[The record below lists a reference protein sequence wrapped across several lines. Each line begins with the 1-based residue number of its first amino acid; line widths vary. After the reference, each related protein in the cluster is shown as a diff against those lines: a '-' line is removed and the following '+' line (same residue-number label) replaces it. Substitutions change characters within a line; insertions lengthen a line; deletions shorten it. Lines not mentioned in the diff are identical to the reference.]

1 MRSSAPYTVSRPPL
15 VARRPERVQRP
26 QRVARR
32 AAIGHIDPV
41 LLFCVLGLLVVG
53 VVMVYSTTA
62 ALSRD
67 GWGGSAHYL
76 FVQVVATLLG
86 LAGATLAATVRL
98 EVYARHTKHAV
109 YVAFALM
116 LAVYLPFIGLNVNGF
131 RRWLDFGVFAFQPVE
146 FVKLALILYVA
157 KFLSSDRRSIRS
169 LSKGVLPNVIIML
182 AFVVLL
188 IAQPDFGSG
197 VLLCAIVFAMLFAG
211 GARLSHM
218 LLLALTAGAP
228 AWFLVAGSEYRLQ
241 RILTYIKWIGGT
253 MPVPDDRGYQIWQ
266 SYNALSTGGLV
277 GVGLGDSIHKLFYL
291 PAPHTDFIFTVLAEE
306 LGFFGGA
313 TVVVLFVA
321 LVVRGIQTAMR
332 VEDRFAKML
341 AFGVST
347 TLGLQALVNIAMAL
361 GLLPTKGFTLPFLS
375 YGGSSVM
382 LSLVMAGVLLNVTR
396 LVPDAHTE

>member
-1 MRSSAPYTVSRPPL
+1 
-15 VARRPERVQRP
+15 
-26 QRVARR
+26 
-32 AAIGHIDPV
+32 
-41 LLFCVLGLLVVG
+41 
-53 VVMVYSTTA
+53 
-62 ALSRD
+62 
-67 GWGGSAHYL
+67 
-76 FVQVVATLLG
+76 
-86 LAGATLAATVRL
+86 
-98 EVYARHTKHAV
+98 
-109 YVAFALM
+109 M

-188 IAQPDFGSG
+188 IAQPDFGSA